1 MVELNEKDLCIEIRE
16 SLSWD
21 GSVKS
26 VLEDIHQELKD
37 WYENNLDDI
46 KNTGEAYDAT
56 PEEMEDCKKFLDF
69 IDMESDLPK
78 EFKVAI
84 LKNIMENWDTVSY
97 SNDCEVSIFDEDI
110 IREGIFQTIEEN
122 YGFDGRMG
130 Y

>member
-1 MVELNEKDLCIEIRE
+1 MVELNEKDLCLEIRE

-37 WYENNLDDI
+37 WYENNLEDI
-46 KNTGEAYDAT
+46 KETGEAYDAT
-56 PEEMEDCKKFLDF
+56 PEEMEDCKKILDF
-69 IDMESDLPK
+69 IDMENDLPK

-84 LKNIMENWDTVSY
+84 LKNIMENWEMSDIES
-97 SNDCEVSIFDEDI
+97 SIFDNYI
-110 IREGIFQTIEEN
+110 IREGIYQTIEEEFN
-122 YGFDGRMG
+122 FDGRMG